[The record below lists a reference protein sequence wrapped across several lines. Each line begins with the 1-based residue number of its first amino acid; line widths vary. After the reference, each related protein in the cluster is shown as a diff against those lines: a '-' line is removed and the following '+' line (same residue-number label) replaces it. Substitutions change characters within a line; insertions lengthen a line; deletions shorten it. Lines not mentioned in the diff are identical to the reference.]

1 MTSNDC
7 VPCARWRMYLV
18 LSIVLMCQTSG
29 RVKGHPRASTK
40 AYSQDTGSPATQ
52 QMSISRLIETAY
64 QRQELLRPKDWPQR
78 TDDHPV
84 TKSER
89 DISEQSEYLADGI
102 STSGERRLLEASTR
116 MANADG
122 IIFPTDDRVPSI
134 STSMSTS
141 ASDCH
146 STFCEN
152 VTNYPTQLVN
162 AAIARNSS
170 LRFLENVDEILSD
183 PIPDIEH
190 RIKPADEQLCDYVEH
205 LVYPQTAQNKEKQW
219 LFVVNLDGLKQRIRV
234 EICLNDGQ
242 ECNVIKGF
250 AENYKTTCK
259 QKFIYRE
266 LLAVG
271 SNGNIVKDQF
281 RFPSSCCCH
290 IKYTG
295 DPTVRLG
302 LGSSDQRSLN
312 RTAFV
317 SRTRWRQ

>member
-1 MTSNDC
+1 MISN
-7 VPCARWRMYLV
+7 VPCARRWRKMYLV
-18 LSIVLMCQTSG
+18 LIVLTTG
-29 RVKGHPRASTK
+29 RVEGHPRTAST
-40 AYSQDTGSPATQ
+40 YSQDIGSSSTQ
-52 QMSISRLIETAY
+52 QMSISRLIEAAY
-64 QRQELLRPKDWPQR
+64 ERQELLRREDWSRR
-78 TDDHPV
+78 TDEHQVV

-89 DISEQSEYLADGI
+89 DISRQSEYLAEGI
-102 STSGERRLLEASTR
+102 STPGERRLLEASTR
-116 MANADG
+116 TNGDG
-122 IIFPTDDRVPSI
+122 IIFPSDDRVSSMLT
-134 STSMSTS
+134 STPASD
-141 ASDCH
+141 SDCH

-152 VTNYPTQLVN
+152 VTNYPTHLVN

-170 LRFLENVDEILSD
+170 LRFLESVDELLSD
-183 PIPDIEH
+183 PVPDIEH
-190 RIKPADEQLCDYVEH
+190 RIKPTDEKLCDYVEH

-271 SNGNIVKDQF
+271 TNGNIVKDQF

-290 IKYTG
+290 IKNTG

-302 LGSSDQRSLN
+302 LASSDQRSLN
-312 RTAFV
+312 RTAIAAK
-317 SRTRWRQ
+317 TRL

>member
-1 MTSNDC
+1 
-7 VPCARWRMYLV
+7 
-18 LSIVLMCQTSG
+18 MCQTSG
-29 RVKGHPRASTK
+29 RVEGHPGASTK
-40 AYSQDTGSPATQ
+40 AYLQDTGNSSTQ

-64 QRQELLRPKDWPQR
+64 KKQELLRPEDWLRR

-84 TKSER
+84 IKSER
-89 DISEQSEYLADGI
+89 DISRQSEYLADGI
-102 STSGERRLLEASTR
+102 STPGERRLLEASRR
-116 MANADG
+116 MTNVDG
-122 IIFPTDDRVPSI
+122 IIFPTDDRD

-141 ASDCH
+141 APSDCH

-183 PIPDIEH
+183 PVPDIEH
-190 RIKPADEQLCDYVEH
+190 RIKPADEKLCDYVEH

-290 IKYTG
+290 IKNTA
-295 DPTVRLG
+295 DPSVRLG
-302 LGSSDQRSLN
+302 LESSDQRSLN
-312 RTAFV
+312 RTAIV
-317 SRTRWRQ
+317 SKT